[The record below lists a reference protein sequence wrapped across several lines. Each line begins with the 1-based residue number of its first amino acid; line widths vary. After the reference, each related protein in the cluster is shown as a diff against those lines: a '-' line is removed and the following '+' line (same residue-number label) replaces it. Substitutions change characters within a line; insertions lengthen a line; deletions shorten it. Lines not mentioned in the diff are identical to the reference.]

1 MKKLLFSIAL
11 VASTMMV
18 LATDGALPGRFT
30 INTNGDQVIF
40 SRGNLQYQ
48 PSTQT
53 WRFAEHQWDFV
64 GDATNGNVYEGGI
77 KSNNA
82 IVNASYSGWMDLFG
96 WGVGDNPLR
105 ISVDDFSGSDIFN
118 DLGRNQISN
127 GGNDENIWH
136 TIGKEDWLYILFGR
150 QNASN
155 LFDLG
160 QVHGVNGMII
170 LPDNWIA
177 PEGVSFIPS
186 TISGLNCN
194 TDEYCLNSGGNFSH
208 NIISD
213 LNWTKM
219 EEHGA
224 LFLPA
229 AGYRGGSQFMYAG
242 EWDLYYA
249 GTFANYQVTT
259 IYPWPFGVDGTYW
272 LTFGEQD
279 VRFQGGSGTGAKA
292 HGASVRL
299 VMNVPDE
306 TLIMNEDPIN
316 LGEYYSTF
324 YHSMNSR
331 LPNDGTEAYVAKKD
345 DDKLIMT
352 KIAENDDEISGD
364 VAYILKSPN
373 SQITLTLSEGTNGII
388 PNPSDNDLVGTNTVT
403 ALSDIGLD
411 RSHVYVLS
419 GTSTYGVGFYHP
431 NSDNLKAHRAYV
443 PVSGSSPA
451 PRLRFVFNEGQVATD
466 IQDAETSEYCA
477 QKTLRD
483 GRLIIIRNGIEYNS
497 LGQLI
502 H

>member
-30 INTNGDQVIF
+30 INANGDQVIF
-40 SRGNLQYQ
+40 SQGNLQYQ

-53 WRFAEHQWDFV
+53 YRFAEHQWDFI
-64 GDATNGNVYEGGI
+64 GDATNGNVYEEGI

-105 ISVDDFSGSDIFN
+105 ISSDEDYDIFT

-127 GGNDENIWH
+127 GGNDENIWY
-136 TIGKEDWLYILFGR
+136 TMDKENWLYILFR
-150 QNASN
+150 RPNASN

-160 QVHGVNGMII
+160 NVHGVNGMII

-213 LNWTKM
+213 ENWSRM
-219 EEHGA
+219 EENGA
-224 LFLPA
+224 IFLPA
-229 AGYRGGSQFMYAG
+229 SGYRWGIQTQHAGQWDMFYAG
-242 EWDLYYA
+242 I
-249 GTFANYQVTT
+249 FANYQVST
-259 IYPWPFGVDGTYW
+259 IYSWPGSVDGTYW

-279 VRFQGGSGTGAKA
+279 VRFQGSSGSKS

-373 SQITLTLSEGTNGII
+373 DHITLTLSEGTNGIT

-411 RSHVYVLS
+411 RNHVYVLS

-443 PVSGSSPA
+443 PISGASPV

-466 IQDAETSEYCA
+466 IQDAETSKYCA
-477 QKTLRD
+477 QKTLHD